1 MESIDNHITQKKI
14 SRGDPSRQP
23 SVVEISDKDKDK
35 DNQEKPSSSKPNEDA
50 ESSES
55 ELS

>member
-1 MESIDNHITQKKI
+1 MNDSTAQKKS

-23 SVVEISDKDKDK
+23 SVVEISDDDEG
-35 DNQEKPSSSKPNEDA
+35 DQENPNECKSGDKA
-50 ESSES
+50 EASEA

>member
-1 MESIDNHITQKKI
+1 MESVDNHIAQKKS

-23 SVVEISDKDKDK
+23 SVVEISDEDEDE

>member
-1 MESIDNHITQKKI
+1 MKPIDKPVAQKKS

-23 SVVEISDKDKDK
+23 SVVEISDEEEDKDG
-35 DNQEKPSSSKPNEDA
+35 QMLESEKPNEDA